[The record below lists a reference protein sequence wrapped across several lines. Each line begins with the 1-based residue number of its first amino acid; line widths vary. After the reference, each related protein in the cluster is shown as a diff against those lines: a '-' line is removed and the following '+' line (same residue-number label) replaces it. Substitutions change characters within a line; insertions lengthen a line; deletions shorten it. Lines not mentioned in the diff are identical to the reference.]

1 MKYLKKFNEELKP
14 GTYFSAARK
23 LAKIDAGRSAKLKEW
38 GQKMETRE
46 ELQKWKE
53 SLQVHSP
60 FGIFKITVKNPKTGK
75 NFTADF
81 AIDLNFDELAFEDSY
96 EYEKEK
102 SEGDILDLNIPFFI
116 GIIPTSEETMN
127 LCNEIMPEAEFGNGF
142 YWGMCLSLGFDIIG
156 GKVQFKKFEL
166 DSYDS
171 GLSGEVSLAD
181 RASAGKFKTLLVNI
195 FSNPNFNYPSG
206 YTDAA
211 SIYEKLEQVILI
223 RQSFSSDWGFAL
235 EHVAEFIKTIS
246 PNTLYKAI

>member
-23 LAKIDAGRSAKLKEW
+23 LSKIDAGRSAKLKEW

-81 AIDLNFDELAFEDSY
+81 AIEFNFDELAFEDSY
-96 EYEKEK
+96 EYEKEQ

-142 YWGMCLSLGFDIIG
+142 YWGMFLSLGFDIIG

-181 RASAGKFKTLLVNI
+181 RASAGKFKTLLLNI

-206 YTDAA
+206 YTDVE
-211 SIYEKLEQVILI
+211 YLYQKLEQVICI
-223 RQSFSSDWGFAL
+223 QQAFSSEYGFEL
-235 EHVAEFIKTIS
+235 KDVADFINQQS
-246 PNTLYKAI
+246 PNTMYKTI